1 MPIVKVLRNP
11 VVTPKS
17 TTVSVLMLVRLLLTA
32 FILSASLPA
41 VSHAQW
47 YGSADFLVPTRTLS
61 SNNVFARNQLEVL
74 DMAMPPAPTG
84 DVIVGTDSRLSLD
97 LGFAAAG
104 RFTVGKRAGEF
115 GFEAT
120 YLTTDEFTTQGEV
133 FDAGSVTA
141 SPFTFVGALA
151 DTGLDYNSQIFAG
164 YTTELQSIKL
174 SLTQLVYADSNGE
187 ATLLYGVRA
196 FAIDETFLWSGIN
209 TGGNNTVDSLRKNR
223 MIGPQIGL
231 NAWTPVPGGR
241 LSLNLAGAYAFNEVE
256 VSEVYT
262 GPGFGGGGFAR
273 ARTQREASLVGELGI
288 EYLLQMTPNA
298 GLRVGFEVLGLSDV
312 GLATNATAFSNRLT
326 DKVVYTQPYFGFLFV
341 H

>member
-1 MPIVKVLRNP
+1 
-11 VVTPKS
+11 
-17 TTVSVLMLVRLLLTA
+17 
-32 FILSASLPA
+32 
-41 VSHAQW
+41 
-47 YGSADFLVPTRTLS
+47 
-61 SNNVFARNQLEVL
+61 
-74 DMAMPPAPTG
+74 
-84 DVIVGTDSRLSLD
+84 
-97 LGFAAAG
+97 
-104 RFTVGKRAGEF
+104 
-115 GFEAT
+115 
-120 YLTTDEFTTQGEV
+120 
-133 FDAGSVTA
+133 
-141 SPFTFVGALA
+141 
-151 DTGLDYNSQIFAG
+151 
-164 YTTELQSIKL
+164 
-174 SLTQLVYADSNGE
+174 
-187 ATLLYGVRA
+187 
-196 FAIDETFLWSGIN
+196 
-209 TGGNNTVDSLRKNR
+209 